1 MGTLERRERERV
13 QRWESILDAAERVFF
28 SKGVREATMDEVAEA
43 AELSKGTIYLYFKS
57 KQEIYYNINHRALLI
72 LRKMFEQVM
81 DLPVPGAEKIR
92 EIGRAYYRFS
102 QEYPDY
108 FEAMMHFEAEVLK
121 AEDAGS
127 IGIECHEAGMEV
139 LGLVAESIR
148 QGIAD
153 GSLRS
158 DLDPMK
164 TSILLWA
171 QTDGVIRIVARK
183 CQQMKDFANLNPEG
197 LIDDFFGFTY
207 RALRPPDDGI
217 GSKQAGEGAES

>member
-1 MGTLERRERERV
+1 MGTVERREREKE
-13 QRWESILDAAERVFF
+13 QRRESILDAAEKVFF
-28 SKGVREATMDEVAEA
+28 SRGVREATMDEVAEA
-43 AELSKGTIYLYFKS
+43 AELSKGTLYLYFKS
-57 KQEIYYNINHRALLI
+57 KHEIYYSINHRALLI
-72 LRKMFEQVM
+72 LRKMFEAVM
-81 DLPVPGAEKIR
+81 KLPVSGAEKMR

-127 IGIECHEAGMEV
+127 VGLECHEAGMGV

-153 GSLRS
+153 GSLRR
-158 DLDPMK
+158 DLDPMR
-164 TSILLWA
+164 TAILLWA

-183 CQQMKDFANLNPEG
+183 CVHMKEFADLDLEG
-197 LIDDFFGFTY
+197 LIEDFYVFIY
-207 RALRPPDDGI
+207 QAMRPPEG
-217 GSKQAGEGAES
+217 GLEAAHPGAGGE